1 MAGEVTGMNA
11 DGVDIFGSSKNE
23 FACVTID
30 AKLRT
35 TGLSN
40 TTVFMEAL

>member
-1 MAGEVTGMNA
+1 MAAEVTSMHG
-11 DGVDIFGSSKNE
+11 DCIDKLVKPD
-23 FACVTID
+23 ACVTID
-30 AKLRT
+30 AKMCT